1 MWISATAILLL
12 GYLCLS
18 RTFAYLGVPQWNAFI
33 GEACL
38 AMLFLAGPRAG
49 GRSWFASIRKLPAL
63 KRLWTA
69 YALFLVWGIVEV
81 VHGIL
86 AGSPPLTALRDLAF
100 NYYPIYFTLGLWAGV
115 NAPDSLPK
123 LIRGFAWFN
132 AVYGLLY
139 LFLLSR
145 VDWFL
150 PGVSD
155 EVAQVPVFPQPI
167 YSLVA
172 ILGLLAYGGRSR
184 ANWCLLLMNA
194 FVMLGMQFRTEWLAF
209 LVGAGTFCLLMGYGK
224 RVLAGA
230 AMFAVLVAAMYYTNF
245 TFPGPELRGG
255 DVSIQQLAGRV
266 VAPFQADLTDETAA
280 SGLGNSES
288 EESTFVWRTVWWLTI
303 WDSVQESTPARVW
316 GFGYG
321 YPLGDLVPYLRGA
334 FIRTPHN
341 LFFYALGYGGWI
353 GVALT
358 FLFQYEILRLL
369 LLSNR
374 VRKDPFGLPF
384 WAAMTTFAMF
394 FPLGETPY
402 GAIPFYLILGW
413 VSAPAVAA
421 QVRRI
426 VQRSPGLREAGVART
441 PLLRPQVQ
449 A

>member
-1 MWISATAILLL
+1 MWISAAAILLV

-18 RTFAYLGVPQWNAFI
+18 RTFSYLGVPQWNAFI
-33 GEACL
+33 GEAGL
-38 AMLFLAGPRAG
+38 LMLFLAGPRV
-49 GRSWFASIRKLPAL
+49 GRQSWIWTLPKLPAL
-63 KRLWTA
+63 KRLRTA
-69 YALFLVWGIVEV
+69 YALFLIWGIVEV
-81 VHGIL
+81 AHGIL
-86 AGSPPLTALRDLAF
+86 SGNPLLTSLRDLGF
-100 NYYPIYFTLGLWAGV
+100 NYYPIYFALGLWTGL
-115 NAPDSLPK
+115 NAPDLLPK

-132 AVYGLLY
+132 AIYGVLY
-139 LFLLSR
+139 LFFLSR
-145 VDWFL
+145 AEWSL

-155 EVAQVPVFPQPI
+155 EVAQVPIFPQPI
-167 YSLVA
+167 YSLIA

-184 ANWCLLLMNA
+184 SNWCLLLVNA

-303 WDSVQESTPARVW
+303 WDSVQESAPARVW

-341 LFFYALGYGGWI
+341 LFFYALGYGGWV
-353 GVALT
+353 GVALA

-369 LLSNR
+369 RLSNR
-374 VRKDPFGLPF
+374 IRRDPFSLPF
-384 WAAMTTFAMF
+384 WTAMTTFAMF

-413 VSAPAVAA
+413 VCAPAIAA
-421 QVRRI
+421 EFCKT
-426 VQRSPGLREAGVART
+426 VQGRWRLHERT
-441 PLLRPQVQ
+441 VTETRVLRPQIQ
-449 A
+449 T